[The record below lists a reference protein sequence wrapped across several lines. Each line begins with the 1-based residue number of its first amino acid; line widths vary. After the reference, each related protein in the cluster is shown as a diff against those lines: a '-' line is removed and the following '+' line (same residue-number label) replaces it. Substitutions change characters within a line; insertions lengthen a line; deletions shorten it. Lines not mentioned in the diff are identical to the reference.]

1 MGTILQAIYQYN
13 LQMHRKNLYDDW
25 LSLGTLKM
33 ISIFFLSYWPFL
45 MNKYYCGN
53 CYHHLLFLTLQPTAT
68 HMILLNFF
76 AFSMGQFI

>member
-33 ISIFFLSYWPFL
+33 ISIFFRRDWPFL
-45 MNKYYCGN
+45 MNKHYC
-53 CYHHLLFLTLQPTAT
+53 CKLLP
-68 HMILLNFF
+68 
-76 AFSMGQFI
+76 SFIVSDPPADSHSHDIA